1 MSRIIPKMAGAAFVA
16 LCLICSQSLFAQT
29 RVQVGGVVSEA
40 DGTPVVGANVIEKGT
55 MNGTMTGTDG
65 RWMLTV
71 PNGATLQVSCIGFD
85 TQEIVVNGART
96 NYQIVL
102 GEDTSFLDEVVVVGY
117 GVVKKSD
124 LTSSISTI
132 RGEDI
137 VDMPSMNA
145 MNSLQGKVNGVQI
158 STAGSPGASPKVT
171 IRGITTTNGS
181 SPLYVVD
188 GAPLSG
194 GIGSLNDN
202 DIESI
207 EVLKDAS
214 AAAIYGTRGSNGV
227 ILVTTKKG
235 VAGKPRMDFST
246 NFGLQHI
253 PDPHMA
259 DAKEYE
265 QVFKTR
271 FSNDGAV
278 DNWNGK
284 NASNTNWWKEV
295 VRPVAL
301 TQNYQFSV
309 RGGSNTF
316 VYSLS
321 FGYSKQNSQF
331 SIGYSDKF
339 NIRLNTEYTL
349 AKWIKLGLNLAPR
362 MTASESYSSLFSS
375 VMSMDPSTPIFRPQ
389 EEWTDNEYSNYARS
403 HNNQTYNPVGQQA
416 RNDGRSRTYGIMVTP
431 SITITPFKG
440 LTFLSQFNVNTS
452 TSRSD
457 SFQPV
462 YSIDSAHEYKDQST
476 ASRNYSESFNWSTTN
491 TLTYMNTFGKHNLTG
506 MLGFTAER
514 FASYSNSA
522 SRDATPNDFETLREV
537 GAGTTNYQANGST
550 SFNTLVSWLARLM
563 YNYDNRYYLT
573 ATGRVD
579 GSSRFPASN
588 KYAFFPSV
596 SFAWRFSEE
605 AFIKDN
611 ISWLSQGKLRV
622 GWGQVGNQSISSDA
636 TLTTLRGNSRYVFGG
651 SEINVGAPLNNVGN
665 MNLKWETVEDYNL
678 GLDLGFFR
686 NRLNVT
692 ADIYKKTSHGML
704 YRKDNVFVLG
714 YPNNLWENVGSM
726 EAKGWEFSVDY
737 KDAKGDWAYSVGLN
751 LSGVRNRAIKFSG
764 QGFVPSGSIQSGAIY
779 NEYSIRNEDG
789 LPISRFYIL
798 TADGIFQNQA
808 EVDAHSKDGKL
819 IQPNAQPGDIRIV
832 DLNNDGVINE
842 DDKSYVGDPYPDLMV
857 GLNFSVSYKNWD
869 LSGNFYG
876 TFGNDVLNMTK
887 NWYSGINGSNVFAG
901 TLEKAWHGQGTGAG
915 FPRLSYNDK
924 NQNYSRLSTFFM
936 EDGSYF
942 RCKQLQIGYTFPRS
956 LMKDVRLR
964 LSARAQNLFTLT
976 KYSGFDPERPQYDGS
991 ALETGIDNVAYPSPR
1006 VFMLGINL
1014 SF

>member
-1 MSRIIPKMAGAAFVA
+1 MSRIIPKMAEAALVA

-29 RVQVGGVVSEA
+29 RVQVGGVVVEA

-55 MNGTMTGTDG
+55 MNGTMTGNDG

-71 PNGATLQVSCIGFD
+71 PNGATLTVSCIGFD
-85 TQEIVVNGART
+85 SQEIVVNGART

-158 STAGSPGASPKVT
+158 STAGSPGASPKVI
-171 IRGITTTNGS
+171 IRGITTTNGT

-295 VRPVAL
+295 VKPVAL

-309 RGGSNTF
+309 RGGSDRFIYN
-316 VYSLS
+316 LS
-321 FGYSKQNSQF
+321 IGYTKQNSQF
-331 SIGYSDKF
+331 EKGFSDKF

-349 AKWIKLGLNLAPR
+349 AKWIKLGFNLVPR
-362 MTASESYSSLFSS
+362 LTSSQGYSTLFTGA
-375 VMSMDPSTPIFRPQ
+375 MSMDPSTPIYRPQ
-389 EEWTDNEYSNYARS
+389 EEWTDNEYSNFARS
-403 HNNQTYNPVGQQA
+403 HNNQSYNPVGQQFRQDSKS
-416 RNDGRSRTYGIMVTP
+416 RNYGIMVSP
-431 SITITPFKG
+431 SITITPVKG
-440 LTFLSQFNVNTS
+440 LTFLSQFNVNAGI
-452 TSRSD
+452 SRSD
-457 SFQPV
+457 SFSPK
-462 YSIDSAHEYKDQST
+462 YDIDSAHEYATVST
-476 ASRNYSESFNWSTTN
+476 ASRGYSESFNWSTTN
-491 TLTYMNTFGKHNLTG
+491 TLTYMGTFGKHNLTG

-522 SRDATPNDFETLREV
+522 SREATPNDSDALREV
-537 GAGTTNYQANGST
+537 GAGTQTEHGNGSS
-550 SFNTLVSWLARLM
+550 SFNTLVSWLARVM

-573 ATGRVD
+573 ATGRID
-579 GSSRFPASN
+579 GSSRFPAGN

-596 SFAWRFSEE
+596 SVAWRFSEE
-605 AFIKDN
+605 AFVKDN
-611 ISWLSQGKLRV
+611 IAWLSQGKLRL
-622 GWGQVGNQSISSDA
+622 GWGQVGNQSIPSDA
-636 TLTTLRGNSRYVFGG
+636 PLTLLRTNARYAFGDGFLVG
-651 SEINVGAPLNNVGN
+651 SQLSTVGN
-665 MNLKWETVEDYNL
+665 TNLRWETVEDYNL

-704 YRKDNVFVLG
+704 YQKDNVWVLG

-726 EAKGWEFSVDY
+726 EAKGWELSVDY

-764 QGFVPSGSIQSGAIY
+764 QGYVYSGRIESGAIY
-779 NEYSIRNEDG
+779 GENSIRNEDG
-789 LPISRFYIL
+789 MPISRFYLL
-798 TADGIFQNQA
+798 TYDGIFQNQA

-819 IQPNAQPGDIRIV
+819 IQPNAQPGDLRIV
-832 DLNNDGVINE
+832 DLNGDGVINE

-915 FPRLSYNDK
+915 LPRLSYNDK

-936 EDGSYF
+936 EDGTYF
-942 RCKQLQIGYTFPRS
+942 RCKQLQLGYTFPRS
-956 LMKDVRLR
+956 LMNDVRLR
-964 LSARAQNLFTLT
+964 LSLRAQNPFTFT
-976 KYSGFDPERPQYDGS
+976 KYSGMDPERPQYDGS
-991 ALETGIDNVAYPSPR
+991 ALSTGIDNVAYPSPR
-1006 VFMLGINL
+1006 TFMFGINL

>member
-1 MSRIIPKMAGAAFVA
+1 MSRIIPKMAEAALVA

-71 PNGATLQVSCIGFD
+71 PNGATLTVSCIGFD
-85 TQEIVVNGART
+85 SQEITVNGART

-158 STAGSPGASPKVT
+158 STAGSPGASPKVI
-171 IRGITTTNGS
+171 IRGITTTNGT

-235 VAGKPRMDFST
+235 VAGKPRIDFST

-265 QVFKTR
+265 QVYKTR
-271 FSNDGAV
+271 YSNDGAV

-284 NASNTNWWKEV
+284 NATNTNWWKEV
-295 VRPVAL
+295 VKPVAL

-309 RGGSNTF
+309 RGGSDRFIYNL
-316 VYSLS
+316 SL
-321 FGYSKQNSQF
+321 GYTKQHSQF
-331 SIGYSDKF
+331 EKGFSDKF
-339 NIRLNTEYTL
+339 NIRLNTEYNL
-349 AKWIKLGLNLAPR
+349 AKWIKLGFNLAPR
-362 MTASESYSSLFSS
+362 LTSSQSYATLFTGS
-375 VMSMDPSTPIFRPQ
+375 MSMDPSTPIYRPQ
-389 EEWTDNEYSNYARS
+389 EEWTDNEYSNFARS
-403 HNNQTYNPVGQQA
+403 HNNQSYNPVGQQFRSDGKG
-416 RNDGRSRTYGIMVTP
+416 RNYGIMVSP
-431 SITITPFKG
+431 SITITPVKG
-440 LTFLSQFNVNTS
+440 LTFLSQFNDNAGV
-452 TSRSD
+452 SRSD
-457 SFQPV
+457 SFSPKFD
-462 YSIDSAHEYKDQST
+462 IDSAHEYATVST
-476 ASRNYSESFNWSTTN
+476 VSRNYSESFNWSTTN
-491 TLTYMNTFGKHNLTG
+491 TLTYIGSFAKHNLTG

-514 FASYSNSA
+514 FASYDNSA
-522 SRDATPNDFETLREV
+522 SREATPNDSDPLREV
-537 GAGTTNYQANGST
+537 GAGTQTEHGGGSS
-550 SFNTLVSWLARLM
+550 SFNTLVSWLARVM

-573 ATGRVD
+573 ATGRID
-579 GSSRFPASN
+579 GSSRFPAGN

-596 SFAWRFSEE
+596 SVAWRFSEE
-605 AFIKDN
+605 AFVKDN
-611 ISWLSQGKLRV
+611 IPWLSQGKLRL
-622 GWGQVGNQSISSDA
+622 GWGQVGNQSIPS
-636 TLTTLRGNSRYVFGG
+636 N
-651 SEINVGAPLNNVGN
+651 APLTLLRTNARYAFGDGFLVGSQLSTVGN
-665 MNLKWETVEDYNL
+665 TNLRWETVEDYNL

-686 NRLNVT
+686 NKLNVT

-704 YRKDNVFVLG
+704 YQKDNVWVLG

-737 KDAKGDWAYSVGLN
+737 KDAKGDWTYTVGLN

-764 QGFVPSGSIQSGAIY
+764 QGYVYSGRIESGAIY
-779 NEYSIRNEDG
+779 GENSIRNEDG
-789 LPISRFYIL
+789 MPISRFYLL
-798 TADGIFQNQA
+798 TCDGIFQNQA

-819 IQPNAQPGDIRIV
+819 IQPNAQPGDLRIK
-832 DLNNDGVINE
+832 DLNGDGVINE
-842 DDKSYVGDPYPDLMV
+842 EDKSYVGDPYPDLMV

-915 FPRLSYNDK
+915 LPRLSYNDK

-936 EDGSYF
+936 EDGTYF
-942 RCKQLQIGYTFPRS
+942 RCKQLQLGYTFPRS

-964 LSARAQNLFTLT
+964 LSLRAQNPFTLT
-976 KYSGFDPERPQYDGS
+976 KYSGMDPERPQYDGS
-991 ALETGIDNVAYPSPR
+991 ALQTGIDNVAYPSPR
-1006 VFMLGINL
+1006 TFMFGINL

>member
-1 MSRIIPKMAGAAFVA
+1 MSRIIPKIAEAAFVA
-16 LCLICSQSLFAQT
+16 FCLFCSQFSFAQS
-29 RVQVGGVVSEA
+29 RVQVAGTVVEA
-40 DGTPVVGANVIEKGT
+40 DGTPVVGANVMENGT

-65 RWMLTV
+65 RWALTV
-71 PNGATLQVSCIGFD
+71 ASGATLTVSCIGFD
-85 TQEIVVNGART
+85 SQEIKVDGARS
-96 NYQIVL
+96 NYRTVL
-102 GEDTSFLDEVVVVGY
+102 DEDTSFLEEVVVVGY

-132 RGEDI
+132 RGDDI

-145 MNSLQGKVNGVQI
+145 MNALQGKVNGVQI
-158 STAGSPGASPKVT
+158 ATAGSPGASPKVT

-235 VAGKPRMDFST
+235 SAGRPRMEFSS
-246 NFGLQHI
+246 NFGFQHI

-259 DAKEYE
+259 DAREYE

-284 NASNTNWWKEV
+284 NAGSTNWWKEV
-295 VRPVAL
+295 VKPVAL

-309 RGGSNTF
+309 RGGSDHF

-321 FGYSKQNSQF
+321 LGYSKQDSQF
-331 SIGYSDKF
+331 SKGYSDKF

-362 MTASESYSSLFSS
+362 MTASEGYSTLFSS
-375 VMSMDPSTPIFRPQ
+375 AMSMDPTTPIYRPQ
-389 EEWTDNEYSNYARS
+389 DEWTDNEYSNFARS
-403 HNNQTYNPVGQQA
+403 HNNQNYNPVAQQFRQDSKS
-416 RNDGRSRTYGIMVTP
+416 RNYGIMVSP
-431 SITITPFKG
+431 SVTITPVKG
-440 LTFLSQFNVNTS
+440 LTFLSQFNVNAGV
-452 TSRSD
+452 SRSD
-457 SFQPV
+457 SFSPKF
-462 YSIDSAHEYKDQST
+462 SIDAAHEYAEVST
-476 ASRNYSESFNWSTTN
+476 ASRGYSESFNWSTTN
-491 TLTYMNTFGKHNLTG
+491 TLTYMNSFGKHNLTA
-506 MLGFTAER
+506 MVGFTAER

-522 SRDATPNDFETLREV
+522 SREATPNDFETLREV
-537 GAGTTNYQANGST
+537 SAGTQSEKASGTS
-550 SFNTLVSWLARLM
+550 SFNTLVSWLARVM
-563 YNYDNRYYLT
+563 YNYNNRYYLT

-611 ISWLSQGKLRV
+611 INWLSQGKLRL

-636 TLTTLRGNSRYVFGG
+636 TLTTLQANARYAFGDGFLVGSRLR
-651 SEINVGAPLNNVGN
+651 SVGN

-726 EAKGWEFSVDY
+726 EAKGWEFSIDY

-764 QGFVPSGSIQSGAIY
+764 QGNVPAGSIQSGAIY

-789 LPISRFYIL
+789 LPISRFYLL

-808 EVDAHSKDGKL
+808 EVDAHAKDGKL

-832 DLNNDGVINE
+832 DLNGDGVINQ

-869 LSGNFYG
+869 FSGNFYG

-901 TLEKAWHGQGTGAG
+901 ALEKAWHGQGTGDG

-942 RCKQLQIGYTFPRS
+942 RCKQLQVGYTFPRS

-964 LSARAQNLFTLT
+964 ISARAQNPFTFT
-976 KYSGFDPERPQYDGS
+976 RYSGLDPERPQYDGS
-991 ALETGIDNVAYPSPR
+991 ALATGIDNVAYPSPR